1 MFCVAVYE
9 ETEANWARLQEILIR
24 CSMSKSV
31 DTDIETLRFT
41 NRDELETGIEKY
53 AGKARLA
60 LIHISEGADMI
71 GRRIYEENHD
81 CLICYYADKD
91 TNLLPYL
98 KSRPIAFAL
107 LSDSDE
113 KLTETI
119 CKLIAEAQNDTGIFN
134 YSTKRTQFAVPIKNI
149 VYFESD
155 MKYVIIHYYDGNEDR
170 FFGKLR
176 DIVEKIHADSLAA
189 RFVRIH
195 KSFYVNA
202 DYLIK
207 MDKASRTIVL
217 RDHTVLPVS
226 EARYVETIQ
235 WLENYQCPFGR

>member
-9 ETEANWARLQEILIR
+9 EEETNRARLQDILIR
-24 CSMSKSV
+24 CSLSKSV
-31 DTDIETLRFT
+31 NTNIEILHFT
-41 NRDELETGIEKY
+41 NRNELDTEIEKY

-60 LIHISEGADMI
+60 LIHAAEGADMI
-71 GRRIYEENHD
+71 GRRIYEKNHD
-81 CLICYYADKD
+81 CLICYYAEND

-119 CKLIAEAQNDTGIFN
+119 CKLIAEAQNDTGVFN
-134 YSTKRTQFAVPIKNI
+134 HSTKRTQFAVPIKNI

-155 MKYVIIHYYDGNEDR
+155 LKSVIIHYYDGNEDR

-176 DIVEKIHADSLAA
+176 DVEDKIHADSLAA
-189 RFVRIH
+189 RFIRIH

-202 DYLIK
+202 DYIIK

-217 RDHTVLPVS
+217 SGQTVLPVS
-226 EARYVETIQ
+226 EARYVETKQ
-235 WLENYQCPFGR
+235 WLENNQCPFGR